1 MKKLHLLPFISIALL
16 ANLCMG
22 QTLSQVHSYP
32 QELGT
37 NFHVRSINPSQDLVY
52 FFNKTNGIDNHT
64 FLCQPSPLGTL
75 NLSHYKYVL
84 PQSANMYG
92 SVGYTVADMHV
103 VGKWCYICGQMTYAV
118 GSHQEPQGYVVD
130 YDQCGYIA
138 QIDLDSVSKVIL
150 TPGSG
155 GGIIIGGG
163 RSLTPSPNIKLKF
176 HKFTQTKE
184 LTKMAVLLD
193 GGDTLMALI
202 GSHDTNLPIPCLVTL
217 KPVSPRWDYS
227 YYYLKNPD
235 EEFTDVVFT
244 NKSVVTV
251 SRFADQH
258 YSIGVRYANYS
269 SLFDNHDAGEFRHL
283 NLFNTQG
290 MHLLGDDTE
299 PTWRHNDD
307 PIRMVA
313 IPYTND
319 VTLAHEGRIFFPGPN
334 NYSEDLCMYYIDGS
348 SQNDVYMSDAC
359 KIDCFPYGR
368 PYLYD
373 MQYIN
378 EQSCIGVLGAIDS
391 INYSFTI
398 LSLFKWN
405 SPFRKVE
412 SWTLPATAMDVHNGR
427 VSLVGKQPT
436 DLSIFHYRESAT
448 TIDDPPI
455 CFGDEGTSSRRLVE
469 VPGKTTSTTDM
480 GHKIQSPISNFFDE
494 MHMRV
499 TPQSTQRTAIC
510 YD

>member
-1 MKKLHLLPFISIALL
+1 
-16 ANLCMG
+16 
-22 QTLSQVHSYP
+22 
-32 QELGT
+32 
-37 NFHVRSINPSQDLVY
+37 
-52 FFNKTNGIDNHT
+52 
-64 FLCQPSPLGTL
+64 
-75 NLSHYKYVL
+75 
-84 PQSANMYG
+84 
-92 SVGYTVADMHV
+92 
-103 VGKWCYICGQMTYAV
+103 MTYAV

-138 QIDLDSVSKVIL
+138 QIDLDSVSTTIL

-184 LTKMAVLLD
+184 LTKMDVLLD

-217 KPVSPRWDYS
+217 KPVSPGWDCH

-251 SRFADQH
+251 SRFVDQH
-258 YSIGVRYANYS
+258 YSIGVRYVNYS
-269 SLFDNHDAGEFRHL
+269 TLFDNHDIEDFQEL

-319 VTLAHEGRIFFPGPN
+319 VTLAHEGRIFSPGHSY
-334 NYSEDLCMYYIDGS
+334 YSEDLCMYYIDGS
-348 SQNDVYMSDAC
+348 SQNNVYMADAC
-359 KIDCFPYGR
+359 KIHCFPYGR

-391 INYSFTI
+391 IGYSYTT

-405 SPFRKVE
+405 SPFLFVQ
-412 SWTLPATAMDVHNGR
+412 SQTLPATAMDVHNGR
-427 VSLVGKQPT
+427 VSLVGKVPSDQ
-436 DLSIFHYRESAT
+436 SVFHFRESAS
-448 TIDDPPI
+448 TINESPY
-455 CFGDEGTSSRRLVE
+455 CFWTEGTSSRRLVE
-469 VPGKTTSTTDM
+469 VPGKTASTTER
-480 GHKIQSPISNFFDE
+480 GPITNIPDNNFLGE

-499 TPQSTQRTAIC
+499 TPLSTGRNTIC
-510 YD
+510 YY